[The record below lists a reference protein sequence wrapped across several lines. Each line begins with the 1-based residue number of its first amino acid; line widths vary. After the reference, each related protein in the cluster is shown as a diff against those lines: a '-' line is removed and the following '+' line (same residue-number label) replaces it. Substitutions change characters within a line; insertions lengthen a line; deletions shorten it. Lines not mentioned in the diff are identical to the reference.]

1 MGDEKKTTF
10 LKMSGKA
17 ELWEDCSPEFA
28 VPYEQDNLPSNG
40 NLNRKKNRREV
51 DCFSPRSDG
60 QHPLL
65 REEEEQLQ

>member
-1 MGDEKKTTF
+1 
-10 LKMSGKA
+10 MSGGV

-40 NLNRKKNRREV
+40 NLNRKKNRRAV
-51 DCFSPRSDG
+51 DCFFPRFDE

-65 REEEEQLQ
+65 REEEEEQ